1 MEGLI
6 KQSMEGLIGQETAPT
21 MIPAAPAAEV
31 VEKKKLNVVV
41 AAVDDSEGSHYAL
54 SWAIDRIISS
64 RRDDSQLVVL
74 YAQHAV
80 DIFADPVAGHD
91 PLPYAPAVSAAYTP
105 TSVFESMKKANEEN
119 SKRIIA
125 RAVDI
130 CKSKG
135 VNATTAIVEG
145 EPKDALCDAAE
156 QLHADL
162 LVVGSRGLGMLKRA
176 FLGSVSDYVVH
187 HAKCPVLIVKP
198 PKGTPKQKS

>member
-1 MEGLI
+1 MEQETG
-6 KQSMEGLIGQETAPT
+6 KQSMEGLIGQETTPV
-21 MIPAAPAAEV
+21 PATAPAAEV
-31 VEKKKLNVVV
+31 AEKKKLKVVV
-41 AAVDDSEGSHYAL
+41 AVDDSEGSHYAL
-54 SWAIDRIISS
+54 SWVIDRIISS

-80 DIFADPVAGHD
+80 DNFVYPVAGHG
-91 PLPYAPAVSAAYTP
+91 PLPYAPAGSAVYTP
-105 TSVFESMKKANEEN
+105 TSVFESIKKANEEN

-156 QLHADL
+156 QVHADL

-176 FLGSVSDYVVH
+176 FLGSVSDYVAH

-198 PKGTPKQKS
+198 PKVTPKQKS

>member
-1 MEGLI
+1 MEQETG
-6 KQSMEGLIGQETAPT
+6 KQSTEGLIGQETAPT
-21 MIPAAPAAEV
+21 VAAPAAL
-31 VEKKKLNVVV
+31 KVVV

-54 SWAIDRIISS
+54 SWAIDRIILS

-74 YAQHAV
+74 YAQHVV
-80 DIFADPVAGHD
+80 DNFMYSVTGH
-91 PLPYAPAVSAAYTP
+91 VVYTP

-130 CKSKG
+130 CKSKR

-145 EPKDALCDAAE
+145 EPKDALCDAVE
-156 QLHADL
+156 QLHVDL
-162 LVVGSRGLGMLKRA
+162 LVVGSRGLGMVKRA
-176 FLGSVSDYVVH
+176 FLGSVSDYVAH

-198 PKGTPKQKS
+198 PK

>member
-1 MEGLI
+1 MEQETG
-6 KQSMEGLIGQETAPT
+6 KQSMEGLIGQETAP
-21 MIPAAPAAEV
+21 PVAAPTEEV
-31 VEKKKLNVVV
+31 AEKKKFKV
-41 AAVDDSEGSHYAL
+41 AVAVDDSEGSHYAL
-54 SWAIDRIISS
+54 SWAIDRIILS

-80 DIFADPVAGHD
+80 DNFVYPVAGH
-91 PLPYAPAVSAAYTP
+91 VSAVYTP

-119 SKRIIA
+119 SKHIIA

-145 EPKDALCDAAE
+145 EPKDALCDAVE

-176 FLGSVSDYVVH
+176 FLGSVSDYVAH

-198 PKGTPKQKS
+198 PK